1 MRGEGQGPFGTF
13 PKIHLFWRRH
23 PSLSHGWTVEMITYQ
38 VLLLY
43 SPPPAPAAIESYP
56 KPRIAQSYLA
66 RLVLSIHFVNH
77 SIMQS
82 STLHQRQL
90 VEWQSKALLYVLS
103 TKYTPG
109 PPASRI
115 YPSAQIR
122 TRGTNLCQNWWLREL
137 HWTEL
142 LFPRRNLV
150 SRETVIYFV
159 LIFALDHQMTIRCQL
174 TSSQSNFFWK
184 LVCQISFQRILF
196 LLIKSLLW
204 IDWRRSM
211 LRTLL
216 SKIT

>member
-43 SPPPAPAAIESYP
+43 PPPPPSRRYRKLPKAQNSTIISGQTGSLNSFCKLFEHAKFNFTPMLIGGVAIKST
-56 KPRIAQSYLA
+56 
-66 RLVLSIHFVNH
+66 LVCIIYIVQLLPPCLPYLSISPNQNEKHKFV
-77 SIMQS
+77 SE
-82 STLHQRQL
+82 L
-90 VEWQSKALLYVLS
+90 VIE
-103 TKYTPG
+103 
-109 PPASRI
+109 
-115 YPSAQIR
+115 R
-122 TRGTNLCQNWWLREL
+122 TRLGRAI
-137 HWTEL
+137 
-142 LFPRRNLV
+142 V
-150 SRETVIYFV
+150 SPTQLGLPETVIFF
-159 LIFALDHQMTIRCQL
+159 LFIFALDHQMTIRCQL

-204 IDWRRSM
+204 IEWRRSM
-211 LRTLL
+211 LRSLL